1 MKKRMKYALIMIF
14 FIIIA
19 STTKA
24 YAVAGKVNQETV
36 RMRKEASTE
45 SSIVTLIS
53 LNEDVEIISEDGEWY
68 KVKKVLWMMTLEK
81 EVKTFVLKL
90 YKGFMFADTYIYKII
105 NERKYK
111 YEKII
116 YIRKCNRRT
125 PRQIM

>member
-1 MKKRMKYALIMIF
+1 MKKRMKYALIMLV

-68 KVKKVLWMMTLEK
+68 KVKYK
-81 EVKTFVLKL
+81 EN
-90 YKGFMFADTYIYKII
+90 GNTYTG
-105 NERKYK
+105 
-111 YEKII
+111 
-116 YIRKCNRRT
+116 YIRNDMLKVEGKDESKTTSEEKKTQNEIT
-125 PRQIM
+125 KNETSDTTAE